1 MKRLIGIWLDFVE
14 VNIYGYKKCG
24 KEKDEP
30 KIERILIKKINIK
43 VYNDTRTARR
53 RLASG
58 REEKCVEIFAMDE
71 NLIKIFITL
80 SSRKYFNCL
89 LSFSSSFFWSV
100 CFRMHNVLLCFLL
113 HLVLS
118 LLRYTVVIL
127 FHFVWNWFSSLSAVL
142 VNRCNSFALLFP
154 RMKK

>member
-14 VNIYGYKKCG
+14 VNIYGYKKCE

-30 KIERILIKKINIK
+30 KLERILIKKINIK
-43 VYNDTRTARR
+43 VYNDTRTERR

-58 REEKCVEIFAMDE
+58 REEKRVKIFDMDE

-89 LSFSSSFFWSV
+89 LSFSSSFFE
-100 CFRMHNVLLCFLL
+100 F
-113 HLVLS
+113 VLS
-118 LLRYTVVIL
+118 Y
-127 FHFVWNWFSSLSAVL
+127 A
-142 VNRCNSFALLFP
+142 
-154 RMKK
+154 